1 MGWGRECRVQFRQ
14 AQWAINI
21 LRKMQPDQLG
31 RTSLGRRRSWQPK
44 SLKEKAVKKPGSTT
58 SSPLKC
64 SGRQAEPAARFGN
77 TETSDNSN
85 LHGEHGRETDQGGYT
100 EKRQD
105 RGGRQL
111 VWILEEGSLGV
122 F

>member
-1 MGWGRECRVQFRQ
+1 MGWGRECQVQFRQ
-14 AQWAINI
+14 AQWAVSI
-21 LRKMQPDQLG
+21 LRKTQADQLG
-31 RTSLGRRRSWQPK
+31 RTSLGSRSWQPK
-44 SLKEKAVKKPGSTT
+44 SPEEKAVKKPGSPA

-64 SGRQAEPAARFGN
+64 SRRQAEPAAKFGN
-77 TETSDNSN
+77 TETSDNSS

-100 EKRQD
+100 KRQD

-111 VWILEEGSLGV
+111 VWILGEGSLCV